1 MRAGPYAEVD
11 GIVYPAVD
19 VHGPEVRLLAFG
31 DEQPRPD
38 VERDRWNEWS
48 RLVDRSAASR
58 LFWVQTTATWLSW
71 TVTVDRVVGD
81 RATFSY
87 YGDDLPLDDPAV
99 SRIGLLEW
107 QGTVPVDDLSDVVE
121 IATDVPL

>member
-11 GIVYPAVD
+11 GVTYPAVD
-19 VHGPEVRLLAFG
+19 LGQPEVRLLAFG
-31 DEQPRPD
+31 DEQPFPGF
-38 VERDRWNEWS
+38 EHEAWDRWS

-58 LFWVQTTATWLSW
+58 LFWVQTTATWAGK

-87 YGDDLPLDDPAV
+87 NGDDLPADNPAV
-99 SRIGLLEW
+99 SRIGMFEW
-107 QGTVPVDDLSDVVE
+107 QGTVPVGELSDVVE
-121 IATDVPL
+121 VVTDVPL